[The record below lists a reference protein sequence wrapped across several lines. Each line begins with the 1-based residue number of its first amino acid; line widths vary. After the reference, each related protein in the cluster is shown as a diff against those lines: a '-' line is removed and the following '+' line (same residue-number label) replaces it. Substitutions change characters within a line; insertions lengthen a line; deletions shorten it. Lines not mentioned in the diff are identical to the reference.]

1 MFDLVISY
9 TAAASDKVAA
19 DKDDMG
25 KPDVPH
31 VH

>member
-1 MFDLVISY
+1 MVISY
-9 TAAASDKVAA
+9 TAAASDTVAA
-19 DKDDMG
+19 EKDDMG

>member
-1 MFDLVISY
+1 MVISY
-9 TAAASDKVAA
+9 TAAASDRVAA
-19 DKDDMG
+19 EKDDMG